1 MLDIHSGIRMA
12 SMVYGLVAWPLVGL
26 LVAQLSTFLSSLLT
40 IIALSLRKGRQHQA
54 DKDKEEDV
62 LPLDLLVSE
71 QGASPSLLLILL
83 IFYSLA
89 GRGVRHNDKPY

>member
-1 MLDIHSGIRMA
+1 MLGIHPGIRMA

-40 IIALSLRKGRQHQA
+40 IIALSLRRGRQHQA
-54 DKDKEEDV
+54 DKDKEEDA
-62 LPLDLLVSE
+62 LPLDLLISE

-83 IFYSLA
+83 FFYSLA